1 LRHLDRVLLWLARIY
16 LAAAVLVIL
25 FAEASQISR
34 DGLAVYWGASF
45 SPAGVVRNLLLVTPG
60 LLLLGFGSLAERRR
74 FGSWRPDWERPQ
86 RGMYLIGC
94 VAFSLGVEMFL
105 AAGLGV
111 DPFHA
116 MTIGIVRAVDQ
127 PYVGVGLVDG
137 AVTLALLFAWMIWNR
152 RLPPLS
158 IFLTMLLV
166 GCLIDLWGALGIRLR
181 LAPALPSM
189 LLMLLGLLL
198 VAYGSA
204 LIIMSGIGLRVV
216 DLVALSFVRHLR
228 WRFYLA
234 KLAVE
239 AGFLVGGVLS
249 GGPVGLATV
258 AFVLVVGPFVE
269 PMIWANRR
277 YFHLPDRGLRPAM
290 RSAAE
295 A

>member
-116 MTIGIVRAVDQ
+116 MTIGIVRAVNQ

-137 AVTLALLFAWMIWNR
+137 AVTLALLFAWMAWNR

-158 IFLTMLLV
+158 IFVTMLLV
-166 GCLIDLWGALGIRLR
+166 GCLIDLWDVLGLKHG
-181 LAPALPSM
+181 LAPALPPL

-228 WRFYLA
+228 WRFYMA

-239 AGFLVGGVLS
+239 AGFLAGGLLS
-249 GGPVGLATV
+249 GGPIGLATV
-258 AFVLVVGPFVE
+258 AFVFVVGPFVE
-269 PMIWANRR
+269 PMIWANHR
-277 YFHLPDRGLRPAM
+277 YLHLPDRGLRPAM